1 MAHSPKIPKVLLGIT
16 GSVAAYKTV
25 ELIHLLKKFSEVH
38 VVITEAGSRLVPE
51 KELRRASGF
60 PVWKSLFKGSTPIP
74 PGTPSGSHPFA
85 VVPHIEFTRQADL
98 VLIAPA
104 SADFMTKA
112 AVGLGNDLLS
122 TLCLYA
128 TCPIWMAPAM
138 NVNMWNHPA
147 IRQNHKILRSRG
159 VRFLG
164 PDRGHLACGDVGEG
178 RFVEP
183 TEISFQVETY
193 FKSHGSW
200 RGKRVVVTAGPT
212 QEDIDP
218 VRFITNRSS
227 GKMGYALAQAALNRG
242 AEVTLIHGPTS
253 LAPLTG
259 ARTIAVRTAE
269 EMRLEVHKA
278 FQGADYLIMAAAV
291 ADYAVENPAKS
302 KMKKSKGVLSITLR
316 KNPDI
321 LGEVLNKKK
330 DHQVVVGFAAE
341 TDKLRTHAKA
351 KWAKK
356 PCDLLIAN
364 RVGGKDS
371 GFESNH
377 NEILAFSRIF
387 SKPMILKRELKSR
400 LAEKILDIA
409 GKIGETLLP
418 KGSPR

>member
-1 MAHSPKIPKVLLGIT
+1 
-16 GSVAAYKTV
+16 
-25 ELIHLLKKFSEVH
+25 
-38 VVITEAGSRLVPE
+38 
-51 KELRRASGF
+51 
-60 PVWKSLFKGSTPIP
+60 
-74 PGTPSGSHPFA
+74 

-112 AVGLGNDLLS
+112 AIGLGNDLLS

-147 IRQNHKILRSRG
+147 IRQNHKILRTRG

-164 PDRGHLACGDVGEG
+164 PVRGHLACGDVGEG

-193 FKSHGSW
+193 FKSRGSW

-242 AEVTLIHGPTS
+242 AEVTLVHGPTS

-259 ARTIAVRTAE
+259 AKTIAVRTAE

-278 FQGADYLIMAAAV
+278 FHGADYLIMAAAV
-291 ADYAVENPAKS
+291 ADYAVKNPAKS
-302 KMKKSKGVLSITLR
+302 KMKKSKSDLSIALR

-321 LGEVLNKKK
+321 LGEILNKKK

-351 KWAKK
+351 KWAIK

-364 RVGGKDS
+364 RVGSKDS
-371 GFESNH
+371 GFESDH

-387 SKPMILKRELKSR
+387 SKPMTLKRQLKSR
-400 LAEKILDIA
+400 LAEKILDMA
-409 GKIGETLLP
+409 GKIGETLRP